1 MDKIIELRGRYGTHT
16 LKQLTPIEGG
26 EILKDKE
33 SKTYK
38 LVLGSEDDIIRT
50 GYTEEEVLF
59 IDPSGGPYMQVGG
72 ILKGNKIK
80 AIDYSYDIE
89 AYVITFE

>member
-1 MDKIIELRGRYGTHT
+1 MLQKKYRKSIIM
-16 LKQLTPIEGG
+16 
-26 EILKDKE
+26 
-33 SKTYK
+33 
-38 LVLGSEDDIIRT
+38 VLQEK
-50 GYTEEEVLF
+50 LF
-59 IDPSGGPYMQVGG
+59 IDPSGGPFMQVGG